1 MYHNTVSDVGNSI
14 DTIAIGLKLNELRN
28 EHNYSYDDIAEK
40 LDVSSRAVYF
50 WESGKRNLT
59 IQHLV
64 DLSVIYGVTTDDI
77 LCLNKAEDIVYF
89 SIMLHNLHL

>member
-1 MYHNTVSDVGNSI
+1 MYQNTVLDVDNSI
-14 DTIAIGLKLNELRN
+14 DTIAIGIKLNKLRN

-50 WESGKRNLT
+50 WESGKRSLT
-59 IQHLV
+59 IRHLV

-77 LCLNKAEDIVYF
+77 LCLNKAEDIVCL
-89 SIMLHNLHL
+89 SSMIRLQ